1 MQKKQEFEQRQRD
14 GEVNTQNLEVVPR
27 AAKSSKDG
35 KEVEEKLTKQQKSKV
50 SIIIMIIDHFYI
62 ALFSAFK
69 QTHCAHMWF
78 YVSE

>member
-50 SIIIMIIDHFYI
+50 SIIIIVVIIDHFYI
-62 ALFSAFK
+62 ALFSTFE
-69 QTHCAHMWF
+69 QTHCAHM
-78 YVSE
+78 